1 MTEEKEVKN
10 EKQPKEEMDLIVR
23 IAGVDLD
30 GNKSVVRG
38 LTKIKGIGIRAA
50 KNIATA
56 FTKTTNVLSSEK
68 IGNLT
73 EVQIKKLEEIVL
85 NPKAAGIP
93 IWSLNRQK
101 DIYTGE
107 DKHLVMADLDFS
119 YRTDFQRL
127 SEIKSYRGL
136 RHNWGLTTRGQ
147 RTKSTHRGKG
157 TTVGVT
163 KKDVVK
169 K

>member
-1 MTEEKEVKN
+1 MTEENVQN
-10 EKQPKEEMDLIVR
+10 ETQPKKEIELIVR

-30 GNKSVVRG
+30 GNKSIVRG

-50 KNIATA
+50 KNVSVA
-56 FTKTTNVLSSEK
+56 FTKATNVFYSEK
-68 IGNLT
+68 IGNLNPS
-73 EVQIKKLEEIVL
+73 QIKKLEEIVL
-85 NPKAAGIP
+85 NPQKAGIP
-93 IWSLNRQK
+93 MWSLNRRK

-157 TTVGVT
+157 GTVGVT
-163 KKDVVK
+163 KKDVK